1 MSLTRFRDHPI
12 VLVEVVMARKSKYS
26 VQFRAEAV
34 RLAREPGR
42 TPRSVGADLGVSE
55 WTIRRWE
62 TWLAADLDPVARR
75 AREEHAELVA
85 LRRRVRV
92 LEEEREILAK
102 AAAFRA
108 REAERTR

>member
-1 MSLTRFRDHPI
+1 MG
-12 VLVEVVMARKSKYS
+12 RKSKYS
-26 VQFRAEAV
+26 VEFRATAV

-42 TPRSVGADLGVSE
+42 TPKSVGADLGVSQ

-62 TWLAADLDPVARR
+62 AQLAASRDPAARH
-75 AREEHAELVA
+75 AHDEHAELVG
-85 LRRRVRV
+85 LRRRIRV

-108 REAERTR
+108 QEAERTP